1 MAVLLVATFPIL
13 LLISS
18 PLAWGAMTVG
28 IALLYLDN
36 CHQGLALRSRSVSSA
51 LVRRRVRGQI
61 RRLKPAVRK
70 RDDHLTGR
78 QAEAA

>member
-36 CHQGLALRSRSVSSA
+36 CHQGLALRSVSSA